1 MWPSDPKLLIGSS
14 KAMFMGRE
22 TPTLPYVSVL
32 TSGLSP
38 EFLFGKVSHGTPFS
52 LLNPSG
58 TQSKSMGAG
67 LYWSPW
73 LKEGT
78 TLTLWLVGKFKTVPH
93 RESGVPLAASRLRHT
108 LPLCS
113 FLP

>member
-1 MWPSDPKLLIGSS
+1 MWPSDPKLLIGSA
-14 KAMFMGRE
+14 KAMFMDRG
-22 TPTLPYVSVL
+22 TQHCHVCLCLHLV
-32 TSGLSP
+32 
-38 EFLFGKVSHGTPFS
+38 FLLNSYLARCPMELFS

-67 LYWSPW
+67 LYWTPW

-78 TLTLWLVGKFKTVPH
+78 TLTLWLVGKLKAVPH